1 MPAHWLIRYYWGFLL
16 PSICDAW
23 GLDHEAC
30 DSLHEAF
37 KQVFEIQSTTFLDEN
52 DFLSYIDSIHG
63 LLVTE
68 FGIMVPHINEPPNVD
83 EITMEQFLSLYK

>member
-1 MPAHWLIRYYWGFLL
+1 MPAHWLLRYYWGFLL

-23 GLDHEAC
+23 GLDKEAC
-30 DSLHEAF
+30 GSLHEAF
-37 KQVFEIQSTTFLDEN
+37 KEAFDIQSTTYLDEA
-52 DFLSYIDSIHG
+52 DFLNYIDSIHG

-68 FGIMVPHINEPPNVD
+68 FGIMVAHVNEPHNVD